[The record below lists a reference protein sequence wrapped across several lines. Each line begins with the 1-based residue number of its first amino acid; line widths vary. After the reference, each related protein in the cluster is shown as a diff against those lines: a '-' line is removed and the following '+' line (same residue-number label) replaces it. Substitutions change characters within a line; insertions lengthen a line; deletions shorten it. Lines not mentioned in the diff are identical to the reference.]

1 MVLCMRTNI
10 DLDDE
15 LIQRALASSDART
28 KRAVVD
34 EALRTFIHVKE
45 EERRRRTYAE
55 HFEAL
60 RPRLARIRVGEP
72 PSQVLRHARE
82 TS

>member
-1 MVLCMRTNI
+1 MRTNI
-10 DLDDE
+10 DLDDNLVE
-15 LIQRALASSDART
+15 RALACSDART

-55 HFEAL
+55 RFEAL
-60 RPRLARIRVGEP
+60 RPRLARIQVSEP
-72 PSQVLRHARE
+72 PSQIIRRARE